1 MREVYT
7 LIMIAQQHNNSESA
21 EPRTD
26 EHPFPEPD
34 ALSIP
39 LISGAEM
46 KHLLRGWLHLGTT
59 PIALIGGIVMI
70 ALAVGPIAKWG
81 AVVYLTSSLLLFGVS
96 AVYHRLNWSHKVKA
110 ALRRFDH
117 ANIFL
122 LIAGTYTPLV
132 LGTLPLDQAKNLL
145 IVVWSGAFIGIIF
158 RVFWLTAPSWIY
170 VPLYIGLGW
179 AAVFY
184 LADIG
189 RGSLPAMILVII
201 GGLLYTIGAVIYAFK
216 WPNPSPKNFG
226 FHEIFHA
233 LTVLA
238 FFCHW
243 VAALLAV
250 LDPLYLR

>member
-1 MREVYT
+1 MPAT
-7 LIMIAQQHNNSESA
+7 DQQIH
-21 EPRTD
+21 T
-26 EHPFPEPD
+26 FPEPD
-34 ALSIP
+34 ALSVP
-39 LISGAEM
+39 LIPADET
-46 KHLLRGWLHLGTT
+46 KPLLRGWFHLGTV
-59 PIALIGGIVMI
+59 PLALAGGIVLI
-70 ALAVGPIAKWG
+70 ALAQGSVAKWG
-81 AVVYLTSSLLLFGVS
+81 AAVYLASSMLLFGIS
-96 AVYHRLNWSHKVKA
+96 ALYHRIYWSPPVKA

-122 LIAGTYTPLV
+122 LIAGTYTPV
-132 LGTLPLDQAKNLL
+132 ALGTLPLDQAKILL
-145 IVVWSGAFIGIIF
+145 IIVWSGALIGILF

-170 VPLYIGLGW
+170 VPLYIALGW

-189 RGSLPAMILVII
+189 RGNLPAMILVAT
-201 GGLLYTIGAVIYAFK
+201 GGLLYTLGAVVYAFK

-233 LTVLA
+233 FTVLA

-250 LDPLYLR
+250 IDPVYAR